1 MTLVK
6 RCFST
11 SRFKW
16 SKKFILTLL
25 SHLLVNYLELIKTK
39 PTKYIK
45 SQPIWRQKTLK
56 ILLRRE
62 TWAKEGLELSNIQLS
77 VWKRRLMTSSS
88 TTTKNFSL
96 PLVASLD
103 LLAKLMVS
111 IQLKELK
118 ILHSKKLHSVTKTSF
133 LTRNWLTLH
142 MKNFVLVKMLR
153 KTLACS
159 CKNVYT
165 NLRKKVSSINSKR
178 KQIKLSIK
186 FVTSVKN
193 WDSTSHKH

>member
-25 SHLLVNYLELIKTK
+25 SHSLVNYLELIKTK
-39 PTKYIK
+39 PTKYSK

-62 TWAKEGLELSNIQLS
+62 TWVKEGLELSNIQLS

-96 PLVASLD
+96 LLVASLD

-111 IQLKELK
+111 IQLKELR
-118 ILHSKKLHSVTKTSF
+118 ILHSVTKTF
-133 LTRNWLTLH
+133 FRTRNWLTLR
-142 MKNFVLVKMLR
+142 MKNFVSVKMPR

-159 CKNVYT
+159 CKNVST

-193 WDSTSHKH
+193 SDSTSHKH

>member
-25 SHLLVNYLELIKTK
+25 SHSLVNYLELIKTK
-39 PTKYIK
+39 PTKYSK

-96 PLVASLD
+96 LLVASLD

-111 IQLKELK
+111 IQLKELR
-118 ILHSKKLHSVTKTSF
+118 ILHSVTKTSF
-133 LTRNWLTLH
+133 PTRNWLILR
-142 MKNFVLVKMLR
+142 MKNFVSVKMPR

-159 CKNVYT
+159 CKNVST

-193 WDSTSHKH
+193 SDSTSHKH

>member
-25 SHLLVNYLELIKTK
+25 SHLLVNCLELIKTK

-118 ILHSKKLHSVTKTSF
+118 ILHSVTKTSF
-133 LTRNWLTLH
+133 PIRNWLILR
-142 MKNFVLVKMLR
+142 MKNFVLVKMPR

-159 CKNVYT
+159 CKNVST

-178 KQIKLSIK
+178 KQIKLCIK

-193 WDSTSHKH
+193 SDSTSLKH